1 MSEQQRIV
9 RAAIYPGIG
18 IARVGNSES
27 EYFIGPE
34 VDNPPPRPEGFYK
47 DDQGALKRQAAR
59 FRIYGYDKDGNVVR
73 EITADEST
81 SIRWRVQVA
90 NTKPAWY
97 QFNFVMDRPFSI
109 PSRLRNA
116 NYRGDARKKLSITPP
131 PSTIEGIDL
140 DGSDN
145 QIRGEIMG
153 IDVYLGELRTDNKGR
168 LIFLGGHGKAG
179 SWVQPNSAV
188 NFGNNDGW
196 WDDVSDGP
204 VHAELTLDGREI
216 PVSSAWVACTP
227 PKPAPDVKSI
237 VSLYDLIYDTYV
249 NSSYGGYG
257 FNNFLTLPAKILF
270 TRDILPTLQKF
281 YQQQWVNRG
290 FATEFGW
297 KAPHDFFQP
306 DYFEQLHSTDEVYR
320 EVRNRVFQ
328 SFRNPD
334 PDFFTNPNPQLDD
347 WNGWPWLYGDNP
359 SVDQP
364 GLDGF
369 LAVTGTQY
377 RALKKWAD
385 GDFIDDWPEGQDPIN
400 FGPNSLHDV
409 PLDKQPDMLNRAS
422 LDFLLGGPF
431 HPGIEVTWP
440 MRFYTLYQE
449 PFRIRERPA
458 DVPVPDYGE
467 FLEPS
472 LFSGA
477 NYTVYDEYAPI
488 FWQGPGD
495 LTRWMGIPWHS
506 DMANCRSGYDD
517 EYDPYVPA
525 LWPGAVPNEVL
536 TMEDYKIVCD
546 PDVALS
552 ERKKAFSRRRSW
564 FRGLSGAYLEQT
576 NQMIYEF
583 GRMGVIQRLPGPE
596 DDVGQVEFPREISV
610 ETDEEFNRGV
620 SGDGPVPAGRPLNLR
635 GAQPAFKHRLTRK

>member
-1 MSEQQRIV
+1 MSDNRKIV

-18 IARVGNSES
+18 IARVGDSES
-27 EYFIGPE
+27 EFFFGPE
-34 VDNPPPRPEGFYK
+34 VDNPPPRPLGFYK
-47 DDQGALKRQAAR
+47 DKSGALKRQAAR
-59 FRIYGYDKDGNVVR
+59 FRIYGYDAEGQVVR
-73 EITADEST
+73 EITADESA
-81 SIRWRVQVA
+81 SIRWTVQVA

-109 PSRLRNA
+109 PSRRRNA
-116 NYRGDARKKLSITPP
+116 AYEGEQRKQLMMTPP
-131 PSTIEGIDL
+131 PCSVEGVDA
-140 DGSDN
+140 G
-145 QIRGEIMG
+145 GEQHRITSSIMG
-153 IDVYLGELRTDNKGR
+153 TEVYLGALRTDEQGR

-179 SWVQPNSAV
+179 SWVDPNSAV

-204 VHAELTLDGREI
+204 VHAEVTLNGDTI
-216 PVSSAWVACTP
+216 PVTSAWVVCTP
-227 PKPAPDVKSI
+227 PKPAPDVKS
-237 VSLYDLIYDTYV
+237 VVTLYDLIYDTYV
-249 NSSYGGYG
+249 NSSYG
-257 FNNFLTLPAKILF
+257 FNNFLIPYEDVLF

-306 DYFEQLHSTDEVYR
+306 EYFEQLHSTDEVYR

-328 SFRNPD
+328 NFRNPD
-334 PDFFTNPNPQLDD
+334 PDYFTNPNPQLDD

-369 LAVTGTQY
+369 LAVTWTQY
-377 RALKKWAD
+377 KALKKWSE
-385 GDFIDDWPEGQDPIN
+385 GDFIDDWPAGADPLT
-400 FGPNSLHDV
+400 FGPETLQEV
-409 PLDKQPDMLNRAS
+409 PVDKQPEMLDKAS

-440 MRFYTLYQE
+440 MRFYTMYE
-449 PFRIRERPA
+449 APFRIKHRP
-458 DVPVPDYGE
+458 DEIPVPDYGE
-467 FLEPS
+467 FLKPE

-506 DMANCRSGYDD
+506 DMANCRSGYDE

-525 LWPGAVPNEVL
+525 LWPGSVPNEVL
-536 TMEDYKIVCD
+536 TMEDYQIVCD
-546 PDVALS
+546 ADADLA
-552 ERKKAFSRRRSW
+552 ERKKAFSRRSSW
-564 FRGLSGAYLEQT
+564 FRGLKGAYLEQT
-576 NQMIYEF
+576 NEMIYEF
-583 GRMGVIQRLPGPE
+583 GKMGVIQRLPGPTDE
-596 DDVGQVEFPREISV
+596 IGKQAFPSEISV
-610 ETDEEFNRGV
+610 ETDEELNRGI
-620 SGDGPVPAGRPLNLR
+620 SGNPHGGNRPVNLR
-635 GAQPAFKHRLTRK
+635 GAQPAFKHRLKGKK